1 MPAPGQVPLGLQS
14 RAGERRKHTRF
25 EMRFLVFLRALGD
38 PWSFSQTADV
48 SATGA
53 FIVTDRPY
61 LLNTP
66 VEYVLTFP
74 PDLTKALKPLRV
86 RFYASVIR
94 CERISGGGEGF
105 GLAVR
110 NTAHR
115 YLTRDEAAPF
125 DTMEQDLSSSAGGST
140 EPSDQET
147 GT

>member
-1 MPAPGQVPLGLQS
+1 
-14 RAGERRKHTRF
+14 
-25 EMRFLVFLRALGD
+25 MRFPVFLRALGD
-38 PWSFSQTADV
+38 SWSYSQTADV

-53 FIVTDRPY
+53 FIVADRPY

-86 RFYASVIR
+86 RFYAAVIR
-94 CERISGGGEGF
+94 CERIPGGGQTF

-115 YLTRDEAAPF
+115 YLTREEAVPF
-125 DTMEQDLSSSAGGST
+125 DAMEHDLRPSASAST
-140 EPSDQET
+140 QPPDPET
-147 GT
+147 GA

>member
-1 MPAPGQVPLGLQS
+1 
-14 RAGERRKHTRF
+14 
-25 EMRFLVFLRALGD
+25 MRFPVFLRALGD
-38 PWSFSQTADV
+38 SWSYSQTADV

-53 FIVTDRPY
+53 FIVADRPY

-74 PDLTKALKPLRV
+74 PDLTKAIQPLRV

-94 CERISGGGEGF
+94 CERLPEGGETF

-115 YLTRDEAAPF
+115 YLTPEESAPF
-125 DTMEQDLSSSAGGST
+125 DAMEQDLRSSEIAST
-140 EPSDQET
+140 QPPDSET
-147 GT
+147 GA